1 MLKKKQSV
9 CLHLSVCHSF
19 FLYVSLF
26 VCLFV
31 YLYVFLFGVLF
42 VCRTLPVCLS
52 VCPSVRLAG
61 CLSVRPSVCLSIPL
75 SVCRLSFSLS
85 VCLRVCLFLWDF
97 PEIMMTNGWC
107 DSIFLFML
115 QVFTAFSQTAAC
127 SALSVVTAKNTSRTD
142 VSGASMWTHM
152 GRISFLKFQRKD
164 FTWEESEA
172 ITAPFLSKC
181 YSYRKQRKQVPI
193 SSGIFFMGRL
203 VCTLNDLTT
212 QYERTREQRTCM
224 SKNSLVSP
232 TAALNDSSC

>member
-1 MLKKKQSV
+1 MSA
-9 CLHLSVCHSF
+9 
-19 FLYVSLF
+19 
-26 VCLFV
+26 
-31 YLYVFLFGVLF
+31 
-42 VCRTLPVCLS
+42 CLS
-52 VCPSVRLAG
+52 VCLSIYLSSSLGFCSFVGLCLSVYLSVRPPG
-61 CLSVRPSVCLSIPL
+61 WLSVRPSVCLSIPL

-115 QVFTAFSQTAAC
+115 QVFTAFSQTVAC
-127 SALSVVTAKNTSRTD
+127 SALSVVTAKNTSRAD
-142 VSGASMWTHM
+142 VSGASTWTHM

-203 VCTLNDLTT
+203 VCTLNDLKT

>member
-1 MLKKKQSV
+1 MSA
-9 CLHLSVCHSF
+9 
-19 FLYVSLF
+19 
-26 VCLFV
+26 
-31 YLYVFLFGVLF
+31 
-42 VCRTLPVCLS
+42 CLS
-52 VCPSVRLAG
+52 VCLSIYLSSSLGFCLFVGLCLSVYLSVRPPG
-61 CLSVRPSVCLSIPL
+61 WLSVRPSVCLSIPL

-127 SALSVVTAKNTSRTD
+127 SALSVVTAKNTSRAD
-142 VSGASMWTHM
+142 VSGASTWTHM